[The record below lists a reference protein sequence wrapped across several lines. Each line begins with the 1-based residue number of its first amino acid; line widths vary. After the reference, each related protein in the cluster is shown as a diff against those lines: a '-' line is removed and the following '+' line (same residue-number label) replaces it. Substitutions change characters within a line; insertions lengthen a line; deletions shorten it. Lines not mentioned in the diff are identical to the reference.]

1 MNYDVFNGDAD
12 GICAL
17 LQLRLA
23 EPKSSVLVT
32 GIKRDIELLD
42 RVNAKPGDD
51 VTVLD
56 VSLQKN
62 LSHVQRILQ
71 QGARI
76 FYVDHHLPGEIPEHA
91 ALKTLID
98 TDANMC
104 TSLLV
109 DRYLQGQYRRWAVVA
124 AFGDN
129 LNQSAEQAAGGLK
142 LSAFEIGQLKELGIC
157 INYNSYGN
165 CVEDLHYPP
174 DQLYKSL
181 LPYQSPLDFIGDQQS
196 IYKELQAGYYDD
208 LMQASRI
215 KPEYDNDHVA
225 VIVLPD
231 KIWARRING
240 VYGNELANQ
249 APAKAH
255 AIVTHNNR
263 GGYQVSVRAPL
274 VNKAGADEL
283 CSEFPTG
290 GGRKGA
296 AGINHLP
303 VEQLPDFI
311 KRFSEKYGWH

>member
-62 LSHVQRILQ
+62 LPHVQRILQ

-104 TSLLV
+104 TSLLI
-109 DRYLQGQYRRWAVVA
+109 DRYLQGQYRSWAVVA

-142 LSAFEIGQLKELGIC
+142 LSASEIDQLKELGIC
-157 INYNSYGN
+157 INYNSYGS

-181 LPYQSPLDFIGDQQS
+181 LPYKSPLDFIGDQQS
-196 IYKELQAGYYDD
+196 IYKALQAGYYDD

-303 VEQLPDFI
+303 VEQLTDFI
-311 KRFSEKYGWH
+311 KRFSEKYG

>member
-62 LSHVQRILQ
+62 LPHVQRILQ

-109 DRYLQGQYRRWAVVA
+109 DRYLQGQYRSWAVVA

-142 LSAFEIGQLKELGIC
+142 LSASEIDQLKELGIC
-157 INYNSYGN
+157 INYNSYGS

-181 LPYQSPLDFIGDQQS
+181 LPYKSPLDFIGDQQS
-196 IYKELQAGYYDD
+196 IYKALQAGYYDD

-283 CSEFPTG
+283 CSEFPSG

-303 VEQLPDFI
+303 VEQLTDFI
-311 KRFSEKYGWH
+311 KRFSEKYG

>member
-42 RVNAKPGDD
+42 RVNVKPGDD

-56 VSLQKN
+56 ISLQKN
-62 LSHVQRILQ
+62 RPHVERILQ

-76 FYVDHHLPGEIPEHA
+76 FYVDHHLAGDIPEHA

-109 DRYLQGQYRRWAVVA
+109 DRYLQGQYRSWAVVA

-129 LNQSAEQAAGGLK
+129 LNQSAEQAASVLK
-142 LSAFEIGQLKELGIC
+142 LSAFEIGQLKELGVC
-157 INYNSYGN
+157 INYNSYGS

-174 DQLYKSL
+174 DQLYKRL
-181 LPYQSPLDFIGDQQS
+181 LAYKSPFDFISDQRS

-208 LMQASRI
+208 LVQANRI
-215 KPEYDNDHVA
+215 KPEYDNNHVT

-240 VYGNELANQ
+240 VYGNELANRV
-249 APAKAH
+249 PEKAH
-255 AIVTHNNR
+255 AIVTHNKR

-274 VNKAGADEL
+274 INKTGADEL
-283 CSEFPTG
+283 CSEFPSG

-303 VEQLPDFI
+303 VERLPDFI
-311 KRFSEKYGWH
+311 KRFSEKYSQL

>member
-109 DRYLQGQYRRWAVVA
+109 DRYLQGQYRSWAVVA

-303 VEQLPDFI
+303 VEQLTDFI
-311 KRFSEKYGWH
+311 KRFSEKYG

>member
-62 LSHVQRILQ
+62 LPHVQRILQ

-109 DRYLQGQYRRWAVVA
+109 DRYLQGQYRSWAVVA

-142 LSAFEIGQLKELGIC
+142 LSASEIDQLKELGIC
-157 INYNSYGN
+157 INYNSYGS

-181 LPYQSPLDFIGDQQS
+181 LPYKSPLDFIGDQQS
-196 IYKELQAGYYDD
+196 IYKALQAGYYDD

-303 VEQLPDFI
+303 VEQLTDFI
-311 KRFSEKYGWH
+311 KRFSEKYG

>member
-56 VSLQKN
+56 ISLHKN
-62 LSHVQRILQ
+62 RPHVQRLLD
-71 QGARI
+71 QGARV
-76 FYVDHHLPGEIPEHA
+76 FYVDHHLAGEVPEHA
-91 ALKTLID
+91 ALTTLID

-109 DRYLQGQYRRWAVVA
+109 DRYLQGQYRGWAVVA

-129 LNQSAEQAAGGLK
+129 LNQSAEQAARGLN
-142 LSAFEIGQLKELGIC
+142 LSAAQLDQLKELGVC
-157 INYNSYGN
+157 INYNSYGS

-174 DQLYKSL
+174 DQLYKCL
-181 LPYQSPLDFIGDQQS
+181 LAYKSPFDFISDEHS
-196 IYKELQAGYYDD
+196 VYKKLQAGYYED
-208 LMQASRI
+208 LMRANQI
-215 KPEYDNDHVA
+215 KPEYDNGHVV

-231 KIWARRING
+231 TIWARRING
-240 VYGNELANQ
+240 VYGNELANK

-255 AIVTHNNR
+255 AIVTHNNQ

-274 VNKAGADEL
+274 VNKTGADEL

-311 KRFSEKYGWH
+311 KRLSQKYGPV